1 METSK
6 VTQSFFF
13 LEIADEYL
21 VNRNDLTNMKKVLKF
36 GYPDVKAIQVGSKY
50 RKLLKED
57 IFLNAVVYQQRRI
70 GNWIARGI
78 LQ

>member
-36 GYPDVKAIQVGSKY
+36 GYPNVKAIQVGSKY

-57 IFLNAVVYQQRRI
+57 IFLNAVVYQRRRI

>member
-36 GYPDVKAIQVGSKY
+36 SYPDVKAIQVGSKY

-57 IFLNAVVYQQRRI
+57 IFLNAVVYQRRRI
-70 GNWIARGI
+70 GN
-78 LQ
+78 